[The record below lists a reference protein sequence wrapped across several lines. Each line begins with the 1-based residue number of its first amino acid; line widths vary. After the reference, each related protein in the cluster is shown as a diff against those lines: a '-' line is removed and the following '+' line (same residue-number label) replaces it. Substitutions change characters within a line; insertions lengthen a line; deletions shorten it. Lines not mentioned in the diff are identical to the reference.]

1 MYLLSSVH
9 MGMLKDKMISDMIVH
24 GYAKKTIRSYT
35 MCMSRLVRYFQKSPL
50 VLQPIDI
57 YNFFLN
63 LRLSNKSD
71 STLVNFYSA
80 ILFFYSLLDR
90 KEMLDLVP
98 FPKRKRKVVAVF
110 SQTEV
115 TNFLGNCTSV
125 CEKSIFTLLYS
136 SGIRIGEVL
145 NLQVADIDFER
156 KAIFIA
162 SGKGGH
168 GRYAILG
175 DKTAK
180 LLKQYMEIYNPKTFL
195 FFSQKGKNVPISP
208 RTIQAAF
215 QKIRNLSGIQKYGT
229 VHTLRH
235 SFATHLLEDGYSLV
249 YIQKLLG
256 HADIKSTLIYL
267 HVSPNSLLQIT
278 SPLEKIGNIKLG
290 VFESQNQYGFQFQ
303 KSLA

>member
-1 MYLLSSVH
+1 
-9 MGMLKDKMISDMIVH
+9 MLKDKMVSDMIVH

-35 MCMSRLVRYFQKSPL
+35 MCMSRLARYFQKSPL
-50 VLQPIDI
+50 DLQPIDI

-63 LRLSNKSD
+63 LRHSKKAD
-71 STLVNFYSA
+71 SSLVIFYSA
-80 ILFFYSLLDR
+80 FLFFYSILNR
-90 KEMLDLVP
+90 KDMLELVP

-115 TNFLGNCTSV
+115 KNFLGNCNSV
-125 CEKSIFTLLYS
+125 CEKNIFTLLYS

-145 NLQVADIDFER
+145 NLQVNDIDFER
-156 KAIFIA
+156 KAIYIR

-168 GRYAILG
+168 GRYAILA
-175 DKTAK
+175 DKTSS
-180 LLKQYMEIYNPKTFL
+180 LLKQYLEIYNPKSYL
-195 FFSQKGKNVPISP
+195 FFSQKGKNIPISP

-215 QKIRNLSGIQKYGT
+215 QKIRNLSKIQKYAT

-256 HADIKSTLIYL
+256 HADIKSTMIYL
-267 HVSPNSLLQIT
+267 HVSPDSLLQIT
-278 SPLEKIGNIKLG
+278 SPLEKIGNIRLG
-290 VFESQNQYGFQFQ
+290 IFENQNQYGFQFR
-303 KSLA
+303 

>member
-1 MYLLSSVH
+1 M
-9 MGMLKDKMISDMIVH
+9 DMQ
-24 GYAKKTIRSYT
+24 KKTIRSYT
-35 MCMSRLVRYFQKSPL
+35 MCMSRLARYFQKSPL
-50 VLQPIDI
+50 DLQPIDI

-63 LRLSNKSD
+63 LRHSKKAD
-71 STLVNFYSA
+71 SSLVIFYSA
-80 ILFFYSLLDR
+80 FLFFYSILNR
-90 KEMLDLVP
+90 KDMLELVP

-115 TNFLGNCTSV
+115 KNFLGNCTSV
-125 CEKSIFTLLYS
+125 CEKNIFTLLYS

-145 NLQVADIDFER
+145 NLQVNDIDFER
-156 KAIFIA
+156 KAIFIR

-168 GRYAILG
+168 GRYAILA
-175 DKTAK
+175 DKTSS
-180 LLKQYMEIYNPKTFL
+180 LLKQYLEIYNPKSYL
-195 FFSQKGKNVPISP
+195 FFSQKGKNIPISP

-215 QKIRNLSGIQKYGT
+215 QKIRNLSKIQKYAT

-256 HADIKSTLIYL
+256 HADIKSTMIYL

-278 SPLEKIGNIKLG
+278 SPLEKIGNIRLG
-290 VFESQNQYGFQFQ
+290 IFENQNQYGFQFR
-303 KSLA
+303 

>member
-1 MYLLSSVH
+1 
-9 MGMLKDKMISDMIVH
+9 MLKDKMISDMIVH
-24 GYAKKTIRSYT
+24 GYAQKTIRSYT
-35 MCMSRLVRYFQKSPL
+35 LCMSRLVRYFQKSPL
-50 VLQPIDI
+50 DLQPIDI

-63 LRLSNKSD
+63 LRQSNKTD
-71 STLVNFYSA
+71 STLVLFYCA
-80 ILFFYSLLDR
+80 FLFFYSLRDR
-90 KEMLDLVP
+90 KDMLELVP
-98 FPKRKRKVVAVF
+98 FPKRKRKAVAVF

-136 SGIRIGEVL
+136 SGIRIGEGL
-145 NLQVADIDFER
+145 SLQLSDIDFER
-156 KAIFIA
+156 KAIFIR

-168 GRYAILG
+168 GRYAILA
-175 DKTAK
+175 DKTA
-180 LLKQYMEIYNPKTFL
+180 LLLRQYLEIYNPKSYL
-195 FFSQKGKNVPISP
+195 FFSQKGKNIPISP

-215 QKIRNLSGIQKYGT
+215 QKIRNLSKIQKYAT

-256 HADIKSTLIYL
+256 HADIKSTMIYL
-267 HVSPNSLLQIT
+267 HVSPDSLLQIT

-290 VFESQNQYGFQFQ
+290 VFENQHQYGFQFQ
-303 KSLA
+303 RSSS